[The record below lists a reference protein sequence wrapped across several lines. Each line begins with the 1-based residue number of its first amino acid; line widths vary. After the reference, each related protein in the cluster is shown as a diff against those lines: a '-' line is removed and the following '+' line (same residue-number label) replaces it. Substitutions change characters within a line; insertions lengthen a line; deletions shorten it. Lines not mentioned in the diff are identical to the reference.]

1 MLHRTRI
8 WAHFALILV
17 VVLVSMSVTLAQEAK
32 PEAVGLRPDA
42 PTYALHGPYW
52 VGFQTM
58 TIEKG
63 KYPLSVAIWYP
74 ALNPNSLVEE
84 ITYPAL
90 PAKFEGMPID
100 YTMPSYGHA
109 LQDAAPYKSSEL
121 YPLIIVSHGFS
132 GSPYAFAYY
141 AEHLASEGFVVLAP
155 DHPETWDPTYKDIA
169 AASVKRP
176 LDVQRTIA
184 LGEELTAD
192 GAMLAGMI
200 DMNRIAI
207 AGHSYG
213 GFTSLLMG
221 GARFDFDSLKTTC
234 APLTP
239 DHTIG
244 AVCGPL
250 LSQEAEMARMAGLD
264 AVPEGLWP
272 SWNDPR
278 IKAIVVSAGETELI
292 GAKGLAEITIPVL
305 LVNGS
310 GDQTVPKEWGVNPTW
325 EYIGSMQKA
334 SVLLN
339 NADHTVFA
347 EKCTN
352 YPWPPE
358 IGWYAGCSDPVWDM
372 DRAHDLFNHFT
383 TAFLLD
389 VLKGDKE
396 AHSVLAPDAV
406 SFPGIEYKAK
416 GF

>member
-1 MLHRTRI
+1 MLHRTRS
-8 WAHFALILV
+8 WAHFALIFI
-17 VVLVSMSVTLAQEAK
+17 VVLLSTSVVFAQDAK
-32 PEAVGLRPDA
+32 PAAVGLRPDA

-52 VGFQTM
+52 VGFQTT

-63 KYPLSVAIWYP
+63 AYPLSVAIWYP

-90 PAKFEGMPID
+90 PAKFEGMPVD

-109 LQDAAPYKSSEL
+109 LQDAAPDTSKGP
-121 YPLIIVSHGFS
+121 YPLVIFSHGFAS
-132 GSPYAFAYY
+132 LPYDFAYF
-141 AEHLASEGFVVLAP
+141 AEHLASLGFVVLGP
-155 DHPETWDPTYKDIA
+155 DHPEMWDPTYKDIPA
-169 AASVKRP
+169 TSVKRP
-176 LDVQRTIA
+176 MDILRTIA
-184 LGEELTAD
+184 LGEKLTAN
-192 GAMLAGMI
+192 GGMLAGMI
-200 DMNRIAI
+200 DINQIAV

-221 GARFDFDSLKTTC
+221 GARFDFEALKTTC
-234 APLTP
+234 APLAA

-244 AVCGPL
+244 ALCGPL
-250 LSQEAEMARMAGLD
+250 LSQKAEMARMAGLH
-264 AVPEGLWP
+264 AVPKGLWP

-278 IKAIVVSAGETELI
+278 IKAIIVSAGETELI

-305 LVNGS
+305 LINGG

-325 EYIGSMQKA
+325 EYIGSVQKA

-347 EKCTN
+347 EKCVN
-352 YPWPPE
+352 YPWPSE
-358 IGWYAGCSDPVWDM
+358 IGWYEGCSDPVWDM
-372 DRAHDLFNHFT
+372 DRAHDFFNHFT

-389 VLKGDKE
+389 ILKGDKD
-396 AHSVLAPDAV
+396 AHKALAPDTV
-406 SFPGIEYKAK
+406 SFPGIKYEAQ